1 MPSSAPGW
9 LEWGMTERMPQSG
22 LPLVLLAGDGE
33 EATRWLRVLLEGG
46 GYAVLQERTGQHGLE
61 RAGTTEPDVI
71 LVDAELPDMAG
82 VELCRMLR
90 ADPRVSSSTPI
101 LLTIRDAATREQRL
115 AALRAGAWEC
125 IAPPHDAEEI
135 LLKIGA
141 YVHAKLDADRARAG
155 GLLDPVTGLY
165 NRQGLARRA
174 RELGSQ
180 AFREHGPLACIVLAL
195 DVEPPEP
202 GAAPPQGGTGL
213 GRYVQAIKSAARLS
227 DVIGRLSATEF
238 AVLAPGTDA
247 GGARRLAERLAS
259 SVAATTVTGTAGAA
273 AASPVRVRCGY
284 EAVANVGYAPI
295 EPVDLL
301 VRASTAVRT
310 GRAEGGSWLR
320 RFDDGASTTPTP

>member
-1 MPSSAPGW
+1 
-9 LEWGMTERMPQSG
+9 MTERMPQGG
-22 LPLVLLAGDGE
+22 LPLVLLAGDGQ
-33 EATRWLRVLLEGG
+33 EATRWLRGLLEGG
-46 GYAVLQERTGQHGLE
+46 GYAVLQERSGQHALE
-61 RAGTTEPDVI
+61 RARTTEPDVI

-82 VELCRMLR
+82 VELCRVLR

-101 LLTIRDAATREQRL
+101 LLTIRDAATRAQRL

-125 IAPPHDAEEI
+125 ITPPHDADEI

-141 YVHAKLDADRARAG
+141 YVHAKLDADRARTE
-155 GLLDPVTGLY
+155 GLLDAMTGLY

-180 AFREHGPLACIVLAL
+180 AFREHGPLACVVLAL
-195 DVEPPEP
+195 DIEPPEP
-202 GAAPPQGGTGL
+202 GGTQQQSGSL
-213 GRYVQAIKSAARLS
+213 ARYVQAIKSAARLS

-259 SVAATTVTGTAGAA
+259 SLSAATVASAAGAPSA
-273 AASPVRVRCGY
+273 TPVRVRCGY

-301 VRASTAVRT
+301 VRAAAAVRT
-310 GRAEGGSWLR
+310 GRADSGGWLR
-320 RFDDGASTTPTP
+320 RFEEG

>member
-1 MPSSAPGW
+1 
-9 LEWGMTERMPQSG
+9 MTERMPQGG
-22 LPLVLLAGDGE
+22 LPLVLLTGNGQE
-33 EATRWLRVLLEGG
+33 TTRWLRSLLEGG
-46 GYAVLQERTGQHGLE
+46 GYAVLQERSGQHALE
-61 RAGTTEPDVI
+61 RARTTEPDVI
-71 LVDAELPDMAG
+71 LVDAELPDMPG
-82 VELCRMLR
+82 VELCRALR

-101 LLTIRDAATREQRL
+101 LLMIREAATRVQRL

-125 IAPPHDAEEI
+125 IAPPHDADEI

-141 YVHAKLDADRARAG
+141 YVHAKLDADRARTE
-155 GLLDPVTGLY
+155 GLLDAATGLY

-202 GAAPPQGGTGL
+202 GAAPPQGATGL

-259 SVAATTVTGTAGAA
+259 SVAATTGTAGAV

-301 VRASTAVRT
+301 VRAAAAVRT
-310 GRAEGGSWLR
+310 GRADSGGWLR
-320 RFDDGASTTPTP
+320 RFDEGVNPASTTTP

>member
-1 MPSSAPGW
+1 MPSSARGW
-9 LEWGMTERMPQSG
+9 VEWSVTERMPQSG
-22 LPLVLLAGDGE
+22 LPLVLLAGDGK

-101 LLTIRDAATREQRL
+101 LLAFREHASRDQRT

-125 IAPPHDAEEI
+125 IAPPHEADEI

-141 YVHAKLDADRARAG
+141 YVRAKLDADRARAE
-155 GLLDPVTGLY
+155 GLLDPITGLY

-180 AFREHGPLACIVLAL
+180 AFREHGALACVVLAL
-195 DVEPPEP
+195 DVETPASASESA
-202 GAAPPQGGTGL
+202 GQVVVRCVHAL
-213 GRYVQAIKSAARLS
+213 KSSARLS
-227 DVIGRLSATEF
+227 DVVGRLSPTEF

-247 GGARRLAERLAS
+247 AGARRLAERLAS
-259 SVAATTVTGTAGAA
+259 NVQASAGAA
-273 AASPVRVRCGY
+273 PTPAPAPDSASQPQPPLRVRCG
-284 EAVANVGYAPI
+284 
-295 EPVDLL
+295 
-301 VRASTAVRT
+301 
-310 GRAEGGSWLR
+310 
-320 RFDDGASTTPTP
+320 

>member
-1 MPSSAPGW
+1 
-9 LEWGMTERMPQSG
+9 MTERMPQGG
-22 LPLVLLAGDGE
+22 LPLVLLAGDGQ
-33 EATRWLRVLLEGG
+33 EATRWLRGLLEGG
-46 GYAVLQERTGQHGLE
+46 GYAVLQERSGQHALE
-61 RAGTTEPDVI
+61 RARTTEPDVI

-82 VELCRMLR
+82 VELCRVLR

-101 LLTIRDAATREQRL
+101 LLTIRDAATRAQRL

-125 IAPPHDAEEI
+125 ITPPHDADEI

-141 YVHAKLDADRARAG
+141 YVHAKLDADRARTE
-155 GLLDPVTGLY
+155 GLLDAMTGLY

-180 AFREHGPLACIVLAL
+180 AFREHGPLACVVLAL
-195 DVEPPEP
+195 DIEPPEP
-202 GAAPPQGGTGL
+202 GGTQQQSGSL
-213 GRYVQAIKSAARLS
+213 ARYVQAIKSAARLS

-259 SVAATTVTGTAGAA
+259 SLSATTVASAAGAPSA
-273 AASPVRVRCGY
+273 TPVRVRCGY

-301 VRASTAVRT
+301 VRAAAAVRT
-310 GRAEGGSWLR
+310 GRADSGGWLR
-320 RFDDGASTTPTP
+320 RFEEG

>member
-1 MPSSAPGW
+1 
-9 LEWGMTERMPQSG
+9 MTERMPQSG
-22 LPLVLLAGDGE
+22 LPLVLLAGDGQ
-33 EATRWLRVLLEGG
+33 EATRWLRGLLESG
-46 GYAVLQERTGQHGLE
+46 GYAVLQERSGQHALD
-61 RAGTTEPDVI
+61 RARTTEPDVI

-82 VELCRMLR
+82 VELCRTLR

-101 LLTIRDAATREQRL
+101 LLTIRDAATRAQRL

-125 IAPPHDAEEI
+125 ITPPHDADEI

-141 YVHAKLDADRARAG
+141 YVHAKLDADRARTE
-155 GLLDPVTGLY
+155 GLLDAVTGLY

-180 AFREHGPLACIVLAL
+180 AFREHGPLACVVLAL
-195 DVEPPEP
+195 DIEPAEP
-202 GAAPPQGGTGL
+202 ASAQQQGGTSL

-259 SVAATTVTGTAGAA
+259 SVSATTVAPAAGAPSA
-273 AASPVRVRCGY
+273 AAVRVRCGY

-301 VRASTAVRT
+301 VRAAAAVRT
-310 GRAEGGSWLR
+310 GKADSGGWLR
-320 RFDDGASTTPTP
+320 RFDDEGTNPASSTT